1 MGHSF
6 SLPVLVLPHRLQTGP
21 DAFFPDPGWK
31 RLSNRPLVK
40 AATELLA
47 LVNSLC
53 AMQQTTPFHRD
64 NYSRLILG
72 VIIQFYQ
79 RCSDRFRELVSTS
92 TPSNM
97 ATPSTPKLGGS
108 LEEAHVAVAAR
119 WAQKLEVAAC
129 VSALYSLPVISDALW
144 WPETDVI

>member
-1 MGHSF
+1 MVGHSF
-6 SLPVLVLPHRLQTGP
+6 NLPVLVLPPRLQTGP

-79 RCSDRFRELVSTS
+79 RCSDRFRDLVSTS
-92 TPSNM
+92 ASSNM
-97 ATPSTPKLGGS
+97 TTPSTPKLGGS
-108 LEEAHVAVAAR
+108 EETHVSVAAR

-129 VSALYSLPVISDALW
+129 VSALYSLPVIPDAL
-144 WPETDVI
+144 

>member
-1 MGHSF
+1 M
-6 SLPVLVLPHRLQTGP
+6 
-21 DAFFPDPGWK
+21 
-31 RLSNRPLVK
+31 
-40 AATELLA
+40 A

-79 RCSDRFRELVSTS
+79 RCSDRFKELVSTS
-92 TPSNM
+92 SPSTTT
-97 ATPSTPKLGGS
+97 APSTPKLNGS
-108 LEEAHVAVAAR
+108 TDEAHVAVAAR

-129 VSALYSLPVISDALW
+129 VSALYALPVFHSYYN
-144 WPETDVI
+144 